1 MKYVLE
7 EEYDYDFKLIGI
19 SCHAK
24 DYRLCWAINNQLK
37 LELEK
42 EDKDLEILS
51 DNPFEGSS
59 HSIYS
64 FFEEEDQ
71 NEYFLIA
78 NRDSAGF
85 LIPEQRQAD
94 FVFMIKNTL
103 PVNADE
109 ILSKLREIDQV
120 LTAFEID
127 VENLKSKKNL
137 IF

>member
-19 SCHAK
+19 SCHDK
-24 DYRLCWAINNQLK
+24 DYRLCWAINQKLK
-37 LELEK
+37 FNLEK

-59 HSIYS
+59 HSMYS
-64 FFEEEDQ
+64 YFDEEDQ
-71 NEYFLIA
+71 NEFFLIG
-78 NRDSAGF
+78 NRDGTGY

-94 FVFMIKNTL
+94 FVLLVKEAL
-103 PVNADE
+103 PSDLTPMVDKLKE
-109 ILSKLREIDQV
+109 IELI
-120 LTAFEID
+120 LTAFNISVD
-127 VENLKSKKNL
+127 ALKSKKNL